1 MDQVT
6 HAEQIWPH
14 LERELIQPPDMG
26 AEVVR
31 ALPVARFYHLC
42 LEQQREWGSCHSLN
56 VKWPPEFTF

>member
-6 HAEQIWPH
+6 HAEQIWLH

-42 LEQQREWGSCHSLN
+42 LEWQRE
-56 VKWPPEFTF
+56 